1 MSLEIIWNTLWNI
14 IVSWGRETKS
24 KVLNK
29 NFRVGIAKMMLQNIS
44 QIFFLNSKRA
54 NRFYFI
60 IIFTHYRVDVV
71 ARGWRLCTS
80 RDADYA
86 PHQRL
91 TSLLHAWWRHGL
103 RGFGLRT
110 SPGGIR
116 RHCHHFWRL
125 GLRSGLWRFHDVTF
139 KETITDGF
147 LLILCANSIELFPDS
162 VTIAK

>member
-1 MSLEIIWNTLWNI
+1 MVFQRWRQPARYFFS
-14 IVSWGRETKS
+14 IVR
-24 KVLNK
+24 
-29 NFRVGIAKMMLQNIS
+29 FP
-44 QIFFLNSKRA
+44 

-91 TSLLHAWWRHGL
+91 TSLLHAWWSHGL

-139 KETITDGF
+139 KETILTVSYFNTLCRFHRPIPWLSDYRKIKATE
-147 LLILCANSIELFPDS
+147 LIITVWN
-162 VTIAK
+162 